1 MPIVP
6 ISMKVILCLSIL
18 LISISSNAQLAFT
31 SNSQQS
37 NSLRELQDDKIYM
50 ASPPKKLFQRN
61 HGVII
66 GLQKG
71 RSTAIELGGEA
82 HWRKMALAQPHII
95 GASGNME
102 YNFGDNVIGYKAGM
116 WMKRGRIN
124 LTYGGN
130 VTYFN
135 DFKGLHRYGAG
146 PAVGFRLLGF
156 HLINGVNI
164 LGGDKELSKIN
175 TVYINLRYYF
185 PVQNKF
191 TWDRKTLKKRE
202 ARKKERAK
210 EKERRENE
218 KESLGDTFKK
228 LFSGKKDE

>member
-6 ISMKVILCLSIL
+6 ISMKVIFCLSIL
-18 LISISSNAQLAFT
+18 LISFFSEAQLAFT
-31 SNSQQS
+31 SNSQQF
-37 NSLRELQDDKIYM
+37 NSLQELHHDKSFFP
-50 ASPPKKLFQRN
+50 SPPKKLFQRN

-82 HWRKMALAQPHII
+82 HWRKMALVRPHII

-116 WMKRGRIN
+116 WMKRGRVN

-146 PAVGFRLLGF
+146 PAVGIRLLGF

-191 TWDRKTLKKRE
+191 TWDRKTLNKRE

-210 EKERRENE
+210 EKEHRENE
-218 KESLGDTFKK
+218 KERLGDTFKK
-228 LFSGKKDE
+228 LFSGNKDE